1 MRNNYCPRE
10 IDLQDKS
17 LFILFIGPGTE
28 IFFNAS
34 LFLFSF
40 FFISLWIKGIFLLI
54 TGASKTTI
62 SGLIKQGKRSSQNP
76 RIYDLVYTSCFCEVM
91 EKQCINVL
99 KNPNIRIM
107 NPVLA
112 GTRFLCL
119 SFFVSSSDLNPV
131 PLLLSSLLK

>member
-91 EKQCINVL
+91 EK
-99 KNPNIRIM
+99 
-107 NPVLA
+107 
-112 GTRFLCL
+112 
-119 SFFVSSSDLNPV
+119 
-131 PLLLSSLLK
+131 